1 MKRKNCFRRTKGRR
15 RSAKV
20 AVFLLGAFSLLSIG
34 TWVSGELSLDP
45 FEDTPLYLH
54 EGALR
59 FQDFRPELDQI
70 EAGRYVSRF
79 ENGVTASYTIDADI
93 QLSVQS
99 YFEKYDVP
107 YGAFV
112 AIAPKTGKVLALVD
126 HSTRDPDAKD
136 LSLRATYPAA
146 SIFKVVTAAA
156 AVEKK
161 KIAPGTT
168 IRYRG
173 NFNRLRPAYWRDNP
187 KKDKLKMSLAN
198 AFAQSNNVIFAKVAT
213 RWLDTPTLISYG
225 TNFRFNRPIPFELP
239 VEVSRIEMDETESA
253 LAKTAAGFGAV
264 GLSPLHA
271 ALLGSA
277 IANDGVMMS
286 PCMVD
291 FVTNPL
297 GEKIYECLP
306 KALNKSV
313 FPETASALRDMMG
326 LTVKRGTVREI
337 FRRRR
342 LERSLRKIKIGGK
355 TGSLRGKNPRGR
367 YSWFVGMAPLEDP
380 EIVVAAMVVN
390 DPMWRIVAAQVAK
403 EGLGAYFKSQQAIK
417 KRTAQN

>member
-1 MKRKNCFRRTKGRR
+1 MKRRNRFRRDNKRPRTGKITAFFLGT
-15 RSAKV
+15 
-20 AVFLLGAFSLLSIG
+20 VFLLSIG
-34 TWVSGELSLDP
+34 TWVSGELTRDP
-45 FEDTPLYLH
+45 FENTPLYLH

-59 FQDFRPELDQI
+59 FQDFHPELDQI
-70 EAGRYVSRF
+70 EAGRYISRF
-79 ENGVTASYTIDADI
+79 KNGVTASYTLDAAI
-93 QLSVQS
+93 QLSVKS
-99 YFEKYDVP
+99 YFEKYNVP

-112 AIAPKTGKVLALVD
+112 AMAPKTGRILALVD
-126 HSTRDPDAKD
+126 HSTRDPSAKD

-156 AVEKK
+156 AIEKK
-161 KIAPGTT
+161 KVEPDTT
-168 IRYRG
+168 IPYRG
-173 NFNRLRPAYWRDNP
+173 NFNRLRPAYWQDNP

-213 RWLDTPTLISYG
+213 RWLDTSSLITYG
-225 TNFRFNRPIPFELP
+225 TNFRFNRQIPFELP

-277 IANDGVMMS
+277 IANDGVMMA

-291 FVTNPL
+291 FVTDPV
-297 GEKIYECLP
+297 GEKIYECVP
-306 KALNKSV
+306 KTLNHAIST
-313 FPETASALRDMMG
+313 ETAATLRDMMG
-326 LTVKRGTVREI
+326 LTVKNGTVKDI
-337 FRRRR
+337 FKRRR

-367 YSWFVGMAPLEDP
+367 YSWFVGMAPLKNP

-390 DPMWRIVAAQVAK
+390 DPLWRIVAAQVAK
-403 EGLGAYFKSQQAIK
+403 EGLGAYFKSQNELK
-417 KRTAQN
+417 KEATQN